1 MSVADPGGDGLG
13 IASGIFGIVAVV
25 LCWIPFVDYTSLV
38 LGALAIIF
46 GSVSI
51 RQANAPGGGG
61 KAMALTGMITGTVAL
76 VISVLFLAVVY
87 AALSTL

>member
-1 MSVADPGGDGLG
+1 VSIAAPRGNGLG
-13 IASGIFGIVAVV
+13 IASGIFGIVALV
-25 LCWIPFVDYTSLV
+25 LCWIPFVDYTSIV

-51 RQANAPGGGG
+51 RQANTRDGGG
-61 KAMALTGMITGTVAL
+61 KAMALTGVITGTVAL